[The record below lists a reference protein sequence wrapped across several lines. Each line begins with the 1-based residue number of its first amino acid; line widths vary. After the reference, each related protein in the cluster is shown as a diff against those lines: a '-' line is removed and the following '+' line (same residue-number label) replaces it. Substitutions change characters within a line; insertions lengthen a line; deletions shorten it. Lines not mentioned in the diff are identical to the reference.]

1 MLPTALWALDNP
13 TNSVWPSPI
22 SWRTLRPTRQGTP
35 PSTPCPELAALQ
47 VVLPRET
54 GGGLDLIRETYQLHC
69 DDPEVV
75 ESVCLLLAY
84 LATYSEDPAHG
95 CGGGEGRNALG
106 QAPCS

>member
-1 MLPTALWALDNP
+1 M
-13 TNSVWPSPI
+13 
-22 SWRTLRPTRQGTP
+22 
-35 PSTPCPELAALQ
+35 
-47 VVLPRET
+47 VLPRET

-84 LATYSEDPAHG
+84 LAAYSEDPAHG
-95 CGGGEGRNALG
+95 CGGGEDRNAMG